1 MHYPDDMI
9 VLKLLSGNLREERES
24 LLQIREQSFEM
35 ICVWV
40 CKNQG
45 RRADAKDIYQE
56 VITNLVQKIR
66 NGKFVQTA
74 ALKTYNFSVAK
85 NLWYKELRKK
95 TRNTSLDDLNQTF
108 ECSTNIEQDIIRRE
122 REAKIH
128 RYLDRLPQKQSN
140 VLRLYY
146 FERKKMS
153 EIAMILGFKNE
164 QVAKNLKCKA
174 MKKLKELMC

>member
-1 MHYPDDMI
+1 MKYTDDIIILKLRSGNHKDEEQALRQIRKECYDMI
-9 VLKLLSGNLREERES
+9 RRL
-24 LLQIREQSFEM
+24 
-35 ICVWV
+35 V
-40 CKNQG
+40 CSNQG
-45 RRADAKDIYQE
+45 READAKDIYQE

-74 ALKTYNFSVAK
+74 ALKTYNFRVAK

-95 TRNTSLDDLNQTF
+95 PRNTPLDTLNQTF

-122 REAKIH
+122 REATIH
-128 RYLDRLPQKQSN
+128 LYLDRLSQKENN

-146 FERKKMS
+146 FERKKMA
-153 EIAMILGFKNE
+153 EIATILGLKNE

-174 MKKLKELMC
+174 MKKLKKLMC

>member
-1 MHYPDDMI
+1 MHYPDNMI
-9 VLKLLSGNLREERES
+9 ILKLRSRNLREEREA

-35 ICVWV
+35 ISVWI

-74 ALKTYNFSVAK
+74 ALRTYNFSVAK

-95 TRNTSLDDLNQTF
+95 TRNTSLDALNQTF

-122 REAKIH
+122 RETRIH
-128 RYLDRLPQKQSN
+128 GYLDRLSPKEGN

-153 EIAMILGFKNE
+153 EIAVILGLKND
-164 QVAKNLKCKA
+164 QIAKNLKCKA
-174 MKKLKELMC
+174 MKKLRELMC